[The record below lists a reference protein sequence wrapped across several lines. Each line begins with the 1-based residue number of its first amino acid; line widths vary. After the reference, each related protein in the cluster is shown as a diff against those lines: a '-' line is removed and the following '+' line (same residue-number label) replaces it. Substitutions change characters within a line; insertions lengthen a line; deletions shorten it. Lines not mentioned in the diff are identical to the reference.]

1 MARLLEKYKKE
12 VIPEMMK
19 KFNYTNVWQVPK
31 LEKLVINMGIG
42 EGSRDQKVI
51 EDAVQELMQIV
62 GQRPVITK
70 ARKSIAGFKLREG
83 MPIGCKVTLRGR
95 RMYEF
100 LDRLIH
106 VAVPRIRDF
115 RGIPTDSFD
124 GFGNY
129 SMGLDDQTVFPELNL
144 DKVMWTQG
152 MNITFV
158 TTSKTDEE
166 AFEMLKIIGLP
177 FAKK

>member
-144 DKVMWTQG
+144 DKVMRTQG

>member
-1 MARLLEKYKKE
+1 MTRLLEKYKKE
-12 VIPEMMK
+12 VIPEMVK
-19 KFNYTNVWQVPK
+19 KFNYSNVWQVPK
-31 LEKLVINMGIG
+31 IEKLVINMGIG

-51 EDAVQELMQIV
+51 EDAVAELTQIV

-70 ARKSIAGFKLREG
+70 ARKSIAGFKIREG
-83 MPIGCKVTLRGR
+83 MPIGCKVTLRGKM
-95 RMYEF
+95 MYEF

-129 SMGLDDQTVFPELNL
+129 SMGLDDQTIFPELNL
-144 DKVMWTQG
+144 DKVTRTQG
-152 MNITFV
+152 MNLTFV